1 VWEVRAAAG
10 QQAKRPTATPSSS
23 GVWCGARERHR
34 FRSRP
39 RCPAPPPTT
48 TIPLLAGS
56 LALWLFGGGV

>member
-39 RCPAPPPTT
+39 RCPAPPPT
-48 TIPLLAGS
+48 IPLARWLSGS
-56 LALWLFGGGV
+56 LSLWRGC